1 MNKSIIL
8 LLIGF
13 ISINAVFVRRGLSD
27 PNLAV
32 YSQLE
37 EIEET

>member
-1 MNKSIIL
+1 MNKFIISFLISI
-8 LLIGF
+8 